1 MNRINMVLLGFNAK
15 ICMKVKIVQLE
26 QKIAQSLWL
35 VALKI
40 TALNTSA

>member
-1 MNRINMVLLGFNAK
+1 MNRVNMVLLGINAE
-15 ICMKVKIVQLE
+15 ICMNVKIVQLE

-40 TALNTSA
+40 TALDTSA